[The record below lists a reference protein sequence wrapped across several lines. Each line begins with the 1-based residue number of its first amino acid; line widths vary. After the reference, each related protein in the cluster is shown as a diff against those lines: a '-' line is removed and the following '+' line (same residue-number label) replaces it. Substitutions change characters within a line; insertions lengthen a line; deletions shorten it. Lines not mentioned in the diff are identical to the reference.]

1 MLLIYNKT
9 VRGNAVIEIH
19 LDSSI
24 TQPRIEKR
32 ADGTICLVISSTM
45 PVADALDQ
53 CDEQVAQQTRSQFL
67 SLFEARSTPREF
79 ELANGFLIIR
89 PAQVL

>member
-1 MLLIYNKT
+1 M
-9 VRGNAVIEIH
+9 IEIH
-19 LDSSI
+19 LDSSV

-32 ADGTICLVISSTM
+32 ADGTICLVIAPTM

-53 CDEQVAQQTRSQFL
+53 CGEKIGQQTRRQFL

-79 ELANGFLIIR
+79 ELANGLLIVR
-89 PAQVL
+89 PAQGH